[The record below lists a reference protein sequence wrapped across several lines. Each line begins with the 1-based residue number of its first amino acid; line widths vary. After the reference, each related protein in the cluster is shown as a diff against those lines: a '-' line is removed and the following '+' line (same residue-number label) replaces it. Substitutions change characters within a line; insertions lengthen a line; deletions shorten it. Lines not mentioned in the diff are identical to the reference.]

1 MIDKTCAAEG
11 ERDFRS
17 RPQSVVRVRP
27 QLVVALEVGAVP
39 WNIRAEEGEEGGE
52 EGYSKQ
58 KQ

>member
-17 RPQSVVRVRP
+17 RPQGVVHVRP
-27 QLVVALEVGAVP
+27 QWVVALEVGAVP
-39 WNIRAEEGEEGGE
+39 WNIRAEEGEEG
-52 EGYSKQ
+52 YSKQ

>member
-17 RPQSVVRVRP
+17 RPQGVVHVRP
-27 QLVVALEVGAVP
+27 QWVVALEVGAVP

>member
-17 RPQSVVRVRP
+17 RPRPQSVVRVRP

-39 WNIRAEEGEEGGE
+39 WNIRAEEGEE
-52 EGYSKQ
+52 
-58 KQ
+58 